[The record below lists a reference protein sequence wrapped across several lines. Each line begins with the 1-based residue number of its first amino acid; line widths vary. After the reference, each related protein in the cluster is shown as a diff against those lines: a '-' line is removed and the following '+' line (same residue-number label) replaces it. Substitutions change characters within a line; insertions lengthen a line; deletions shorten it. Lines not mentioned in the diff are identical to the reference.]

1 MQFLS
6 FNFCHPFKG
15 NVKLIRLSKILP
27 KTLNLFVD
35 SKNSH
40 NFEIP
45 VDECEDGEWK
55 VTLNWRQNHMS
66 YFYEKIFNVKDANV
80 LEVEAC

>member
-1 MQFLS
+1 MKFLN

-15 NVKLIRLSKILP
+15 NARLVRLSK
-27 KTLNLFVD
+27 TLCKSHDLIID
-35 SKNSH
+35 SNESNS
-40 NFEIP
+40 FEIP

-55 VTLNWRQNHMS
+55 VTLNWDVDHMS

-80 LEVEAC
+80 LEMESC